1 MDFPLQTPAS
11 GVMKVRFVW
20 VEGLPLMKVGWRSV
34 WTTTGEL
41 SVTMAGTWLTLRL
54 SADNW
59 ATGLKVRS
67 QMEQG
72 LVMLE

>member
-1 MDFPLQTPAS
+1 M
-11 GVMKVRFVW
+11 
-20 VEGLPLMKVGWRSV
+20 
-34 WTTTGEL
+34 
-41 SVTMAGTWLTLRL
+41 TMAGTWPTLRL

-72 LVMLE
+72 LVMLEWVVQYEPHTGTRELWTMYSLL